1 MTVVSSFAEIRVLT
15 TAEVQQLVR
24 WAADEGWNPGTADAV
39 AFQAADP
46 RGFIGC
52 FVDGRLAAGIA
63 AISYDGFGFI
73 GLYICHPDFRG
84 QGLGRQV
91 WDAGMAHLGAVVLG
105 LDGVVEQQENYGCM
119 GFVPHYRTFRW
130 SVKEAKPIDA
140 PRQTIASGGPGRL
153 SEIAAFDRGFF
164 PAPRTAFLRQW
175 LDVPRHALVS
185 ETETGIDGYAVMR
198 PCVQGYKIGPI
209 FAVSEIVA
217 LGLLDACLDNLQ
229 GRSVHIDV
237 PEYQQA
243 FSARLAACGF
253 EQGFMTARMYRG
265 APPAIEEE
273 GVFAITTLEL
283 G

>member
-1 MTVVSSFAEIRVLT
+1 MIGLPAEIRVLT
-15 TAEVQQLVR
+15 TAEVEQLVC

-46 RGFIGC
+46 QGFIGC
-52 FVDGRLAAGIA
+52 FVGGRLAAGIA
-63 AISYDGFGFI
+63 AVAYDGFGFI

-84 QGLGRQV
+84 QGLGRKV
-91 WDAGMAHLGAVVLG
+91 WDAGMAHLGNAVLG
-105 LDGVVEQQENYGCM
+105 LDGVVEQQENYGRM

-130 SVKEAKPIDA
+130 SVNEAKPVDA
-140 PRQTIASGGPGRL
+140 PGQTIVAGGPGRL

-164 PAPRTAFLRQW
+164 PATRDTFLRQW
-175 LDVPRHALVS
+175 LAEPHQVLVS
-185 ETETGIDGYAVMR
+185 ESAAGIDGYAVMR
-198 PCVQGYKIGPI
+198 ACVQGYKVGPL
-209 FAVSEIVA
+209 FAISETVA
-217 LGLLDACLDNLQ
+217 LGLLDACLEQLQ
-229 GRSVHIDV
+229 GRQVHIDV

-253 EQGFMTARMYRG
+253 ERGFMTARMYRG
-265 APPAIEEE
+265 APPVVDEG